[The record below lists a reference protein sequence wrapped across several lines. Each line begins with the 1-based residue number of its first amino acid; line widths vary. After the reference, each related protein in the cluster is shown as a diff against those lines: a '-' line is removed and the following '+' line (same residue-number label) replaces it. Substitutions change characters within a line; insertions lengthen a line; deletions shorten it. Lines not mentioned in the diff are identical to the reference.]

1 MDTSTYKEFVELAK
15 RKKQLKADLKI
26 TGDKME
32 ILGDIILEEWIETGS
47 KSHKIDGIDIYLH
60 SQGWATPREG
70 KTRFDVVNAL
80 EVSGMDEYVNFNSQS
95 FSAFLREA
103 SDDDMPDDLKEVVE
117 LKMKHSIRA
126 RKS

>member
-15 RKKQLKADLKI
+15 RKKQLNSQLKDI
-26 TGDKME
+26 EDKLALLSE
-32 ILGDIILEEWIETGS
+32 SILEEWIESGS
-47 KSHKIDGIDIYLH
+47 NSHKIDGMTIYLH

-70 KTRFDVVNAL
+70 KTRFDVVSAL